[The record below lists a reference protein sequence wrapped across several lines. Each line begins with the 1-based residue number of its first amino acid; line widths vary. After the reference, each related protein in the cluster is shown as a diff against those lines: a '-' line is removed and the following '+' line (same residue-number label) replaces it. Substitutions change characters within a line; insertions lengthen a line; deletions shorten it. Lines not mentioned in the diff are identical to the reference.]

1 MVARHDHTEKFA
13 NMFAPDEGYFGT
25 VLMMEGYPVD
35 DLVHDKDLTWTHWG
49 KNAGSP
55 DTHPIIAPE
64 HLTEILTTDP
74 FFARKF
80 PQDADI
86 RKYRLHLE

>member
-1 MVARHDHTEKFA
+1 MVTRHDHTEKFA

-25 VLMMEGYPVD
+25 ALMMEGYPVD
-35 DLVHDKDLTWTHWG
+35 DIVNDKDLTWTHWE

-55 DTHPIIAPE
+55 ESYLAITPE
-64 HLTEILTTDP
+64 HLSEILNSDG

-80 PQDADI
+80 PKEADI
-86 RKYRLHLE
+86 SKYRLHQ